1 MDPNFTLKSIKQYVA
16 DGDYP
21 MALDCLEALGSWVTR
36 GGFLPTEPT
45 RFESRGQ
52 FENWREAMT
61 AALVWLIDD
70 SVLT

>member
-36 GGFLPTEPT
+36 GGFLPT
-45 RFESRGQ
+45 
-52 FENWREAMT
+52 
-61 AALVWLIDD
+61 LVWLIDD